1 MITSF
6 ESNNCIIGYFEWK
19 SPNQKS
25 KYLLWRTNTC
35 RKYAAK
41 GRKDSQSDVAKVK
54 TDQRDVNTIYFL
66 YNLQRPAVIAAT
78 K

>member
-25 KYLLWRTNTC
+25 KYLLGFGG
-35 RKYAAK
+35 KIHEESMQLK
-41 GRKDSQSDVAKVK
+41 EGK
-54 TDQRDVNTIYFL
+54 IH
-66 YNLQRPAVIAAT
+66 NLMLQKSKQISEM
-78 K
+78 